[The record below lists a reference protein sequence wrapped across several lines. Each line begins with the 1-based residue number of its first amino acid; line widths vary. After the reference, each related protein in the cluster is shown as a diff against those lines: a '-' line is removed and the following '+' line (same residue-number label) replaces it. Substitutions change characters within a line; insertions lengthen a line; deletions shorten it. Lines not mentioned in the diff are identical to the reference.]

1 MRKIFIAGNWKMN
14 KTTASAKKF
23 ANVLKS
29 NKMHDEVELAVIA
42 PYTQLQTLV
51 SVLQNRPVMV
61 GAQNVFQETSGA
73 YTGEISIDM
82 LKEIDIDCCII
93 GHSER
98 RQYFNETD
106 DIVNKKLKLL
116 LENDIRPIMCVG
128 ETLDIRKAGNAVGHI
143 RSQLKNGL
151 ADINSD
157 DIMNTTIAYEPIWAI
172 GTGETAS
179 PEQAE
184 EICLEIRNFLN
195 EKYGE
200 MIAEEVIIQYGGSVK
215 PENAEHILI
224 KPNIDGALIGGA
236 SLDVDMFMD
245 IYNKAF
251 FTKKH

>member
-1 MRKIFIAGNWKMN
+1 MRKLFIAGNWKMN
-14 KTTASAKKF
+14 KTMASAKEF

-29 NKMHDEVELAVIA
+29 NMMHDEVELAVIA
-42 PYTQLQTLV
+42 PYTQLEILV
-51 SVLQNRPVMV
+51 SALYNRPVMV

-73 YTGEISIDM
+73 YTGEISIEM
-82 LKEIDIDCCII
+82 LKEIDVDCCVI

-106 DIVNKKLKLL
+106 EIVNKKLKLL

-128 ETLDIRKAGNAVGHI
+128 ENLEVRKAGNAISHVK
-143 RSQLKNGL
+143 SQLEKGL
-151 ADINSD
+151 MDINSD
-157 DIMNTTIAYEPIWAI
+157 DVMNTTIAYEPIWAI

-184 EICLEIRNFLN
+184 EICSEIRNFLS

-200 MIAEEVIIQYGGSVK
+200 MVAEEVIIQYGGSVK
-215 PENAEHILI
+215 PENAEEILR

-245 IYNKAF
+245 IYDKAY